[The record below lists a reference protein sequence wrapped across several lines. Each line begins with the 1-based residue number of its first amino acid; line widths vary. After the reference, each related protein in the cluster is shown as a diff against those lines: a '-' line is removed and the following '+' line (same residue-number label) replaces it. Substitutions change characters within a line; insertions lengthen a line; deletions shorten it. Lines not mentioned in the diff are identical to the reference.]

1 MIGVW
6 FVMKIKVDNFELRV
20 LINCLFDKRNNMI
33 NKNEDTELIDEILE
47 KYLGLLNKCKWLN
60 LN

>member
-1 MIGVW
+1 M
-6 FVMKIKVDNFELRV
+6 MKIKVDNFELRV

-47 KYLGLLNKCKWLN
+47 KYLGLLNKCK
-60 LN
+60 